1 MKPIKIALVEDN
13 DDIRNSLQLLIN
25 SDVNFHCDHV
35 FNNGEDAVAKIPDS
49 DLNIVLMDIDLPGIN
64 GIDCIKKLKQIR
76 PELLF
81 MMVTVYEDDEKIF
94 DALSAGASGYM
105 LKKTSPEKILAA
117 IKELNEGGAPM
128 SAQIAKRLINYFQSS
143 PANVESDVLSKRE
156 MEIIEQLAKG
166 FLYKEIASLLNI
178 TVGTVKQHLHRIYE
192 KLHVQNKTEAINKVF
207 HNKN

>member
-1 MKPIKIALVEDN
+1 MEPIKIALVEDN
-13 DDIRNSLQLLIN
+13 DDIRNSLQILIN
-25 SDVNFHCDHV
+25 SDLNFQCDLV
-35 FNNGEDAVAKIPDS
+35 FNNGEAAVAKIPNS

-105 LKKTSPEKILAA
+105 LKKTAPEKILAA

-128 SAQIAKRLINYFQSS
+128 SAQIAKRLINHFQSNTTS
-143 PANVESDVLSKRE
+143 VESDVLSKRE